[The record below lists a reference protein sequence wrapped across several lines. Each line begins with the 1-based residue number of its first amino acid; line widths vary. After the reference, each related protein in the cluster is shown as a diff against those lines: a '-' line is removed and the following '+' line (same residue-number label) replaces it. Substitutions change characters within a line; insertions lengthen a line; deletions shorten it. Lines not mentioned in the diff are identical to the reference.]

1 MTIREKIVAAVE
13 EYVSA
18 PEAWDDAQLT
28 VDPATERVELLE
40 EEEAESLLDEVDI
53 YDIMDLV
60 EMTPDGA
67 WIPDEDSI
75 DEAAE
80 NYK

>member
-28 VDPATERVELLE
+28 VDPATERVDLVE
-40 EEEAESLLDEVDI
+40 EEEAESLPDEVDV

-67 WIPDEDSI
+67 WIPDGDSI